1 MEEYKYDV
9 YICFS
14 RRDYFDEQGNVIPG
28 NEITK
33 ILQALDEA
41 GISYWIN
48 KESISL
54 GDGFIEETVRTIE
67 SSRIFLFLSTHNS
80 NYNSKWIAR
89 EIAYTSELKKC
100 IIPVRIDSSRYSN
113 SILFYIVDLD
123 RIDYYTNPEKGLVEM
138 INAIK
143 EQIKSSRLKEE
154 YECCAPTHTSPP
166 KSRGKTLSND
176 VEEQFSPDSSQYRQT
191 SPQYLPPKKPGRS
204 ILSRVGTVFDAIGT
218 IAGGIVGG
226 IVSGTSYV
234 GKKIKSITDKTN
246 VSYSAM
252 TNNFSKTGTVLSSV
266 FAPAEVRRGMHM
278 LVQVYLHLPEE
289 TNNVQTLAQEAD
301 MDAKRRDY
309 IPLSIQLKKGDMV
322 DVLFGIYG
330 ETLLMSEKKGVIWT
344 GSFTKCTFVFYVSND
359 LDIEELSCMA
369 MLTVNGVPAGEMRF
383 ITKVVEKPR
392 QLNPEILSH
401 KYNKVFISYSHYDES
416 KVRFLHEGL
425 ELGAV
430 PHFFDRKYL
439 KAGDVFPEVIKDY
452 INSADLFI
460 LCWSENAS
468 KSEYVEKESIQALK
482 RAYPQVQ
489 PPHAAKLSIYPMSIE
504 PYAELPSDMKKNYHF
519 GKI

>member
-1 MEEYKYDV
+1 MERYKYDI
-9 YICFS
+9 YLCYS
-14 RRDYFDEQGNVIPG
+14 RKDLFDEQGQVIPG
-28 NEITK
+28 NEISK
-33 ILQALDEA
+33 ILQALTDA
-41 GISYWIN
+41 GISYWID
-48 KESISL
+48 KEGGYH
-54 GDGFIEETVRTIE
+54 GDAFYKKIIENIKA
-67 SSRIFLFLSTHNS
+67 SRIFLFLSTHNS
-80 NYNSKWIAR
+80 NNSDWTAN
-89 EIAYTSELKKC
+89 EIAIASVYKKL
-100 IIPVRIDSSRYSN
+100 ILPIRVDDSVYSDD
-113 SILFYIVDLD
+113 IMLQIVSLED
-123 RIDYYTNPEKGLVEM
+123 IKYYENPEKGLLDL

-166 KSRGKTLSND
+166 KSRGITLSND

-191 SPQYLPPKKPGRS
+191 SPQYLPPKKSGRS

-252 TNNFSKTGTVLSSV
+252 THDFSKTGNVFSSV
-266 FAPAEVRRGMHM
+266 FAPAEVKRATHM

-289 TNNVQTLAQEAD
+289 TNEVQTLAQEAD
-301 MDAKRRDY
+301 KNAKRRDY

-330 ETLLMSEKKGVIWT
+330 ETLLMSEKKSVIWM

-369 MLTVNGVPAGEMRF
+369 MLSVNGVPAGEMRF
-383 ITKVVEKPR
+383 ITKVVENPK

-401 KYNKVFISYSHYDES
+401 KYNKVFISYSHLDES

-460 LCWSENAS
+460 LCWSENAL
-468 KSEYVEKESIQALK
+468 KSEYVQKERIQALK
-482 RAYPQVQ
+482 RTYPQVQ